1 MDRALMTRT
10 VRITLRGSLNDRF
23 ATVFDGMT
31 PVRGAGTTALVGPI
45 ADQAQLH
52 GLLERIRDFGLEL
65 ESVELS
71 PLPATTE
78 EGINVG
84 AQSSRSTG

>member
-1 MDRALMTRT
+1 MTRT
-10 VRITLRGSLNDRF
+10 VRIKVRGSVNDRF

-31 PVRGAGTTALVGPI
+31 PVRGAGTTELVGPV

-65 ESVELS
+65 ESVEMS
-71 PLPATTE
+71 PRDTPSDE
-78 EGINVG
+78 EE
-84 AQSSRSTG
+84 SR